1 MRAIPYCS
9 YPALHPHSGPCREKA
24 KELWQ
29 SIYNL
34 EAEKFDLQEKF
45 KQQKYEVSLLTGPSP
60 IPHSCFGLG
69 PTWLLS
75 IRPLSPILVTSYPCQ
90 LTHTCLGVLSLAVF
104 SVHHWAV
111 ACWRSL
117 MVHSLGLSKG
127 TFLGCQPWG
136 SPSLLSPKALRQ
148 QLGCPGSGGRTRM
161 HKARPLGGER
171 EASPEMQP
179 LSLSPCTLEALVWA
193 QPAEPQTH
201 SFEGSQVHVQRQE
214 LAQ

>member
-75 IRPLSPILVTSYPCQ
+75 IRPLSPIPVTSYPCQ
-90 LTHTCLGVLSLAVF
+90 LTHTCPGGLVSGSVQRPPLGCCLLEKSDGSLAGAEQRHVPGVPALGVSLP
-104 SVHHWAV
+104 SV
-111 ACWRSL
+111 
-117 MVHSLGLSKG
+117 
-127 TFLGCQPWG
+127 
-136 SPSLLSPKALRQ
+136 
-148 QLGCPGSGGRTRM
+148 
-161 HKARPLGGER
+161 
-171 EASPEMQP
+171 PEG
-179 LSLSPCTLEALVWA
+179 LEAAARMPWVRWEDQDA
-193 QPAEPQTH
+193 QSQA
-201 SFEGSQVHVQRQE
+201 SGWREGG
-214 LAQ
+214 LARDAATSSLPMYPRGPGVGTAG